1 MRANEYLVFE
11 HAVQQNLSFVWRR
24 AFKHDEDPP
33 YLTDPQHEALQEA
46 ICNEVMNGIAEWFTF
61 DEDEDY
67 DGDFYLLTDTAG
79 RVWFHS
85 EHGLYMDL
93 EVTKLRRSFLSSIC
107 RMVQQW
113 YLARYKSHR
122 LEHVTGT
129 NLERG
134 LSDSAA
140 GRDSLCAGH
149 HGGERVHDAHPSGK
163 DPRTTPLTASDREG
177 QA

>member
-1 MRANEYLVFE
+1 MAQRPSWVTSIMFRSASVI
-11 HAVQQNLSFVWRR
+11 
-24 AFKHDEDPP
+24 DPP
-33 YLTDPQHEALQEA
+33 SAGMSRRPHHRPTLGSFKQTWLPEEER
-46 ICNEVMNGIAEWFTF
+46 ISEIEVHFR